1 MKILA
6 DNKRAYFN
14 YKILNKFEAGL
25 VLTGQEVKSIKT
37 GHISLKGSY
46 VILKNEEAYLIG
58 ALIPPYQ
65 PKNAPKDYD
74 PQRFRKLLL
83 KKSEIKQLIG
93 KGKEKGFALI
103 PLKIYANHGRIKLEF
118 GIGKGKKK
126 TDKRENIKKREIQRQ
141 IERELKIRG

>member
-1 MKILA
+1 MKILS
-6 DNKRAYFN
+6 DNKKAY
-14 YKILNKFEAGL
+14 YDYEILDKFEAGL

-46 VILKNEEAYLIG
+46 VILKHDELYLVG

-83 KKSEIKQLIG
+83 KKKEISQIIG
-93 KGKEKGFALI
+93 KNKEKGFALI
-103 PLKIYANHGRIKLEF
+103 PLKIYEKHGRIKLEF

-126 TDKRENIKKREIQRQ
+126 ADKRESIKKRAIQRE
-141 IERELKIRG
+141 IERELKARG